1 MQMKLSQYPAL
12 IAQAAQTVNEID
24 SQLTA
29 AQMVV
34 NRMEASAD
42 KSVAFEPDLKNDNQ
56 RKGRRFELLMVNL
69 EYQHALNT
77 AMRLTAERAN
87 AVAHLEYLRNQ
98 FSVAK
103 LETRMAIARQLAG
116 SEALELVGV

>member
-1 MQMKLSQYPAL
+1 MKLSQYPAL

-29 AQMVV
+29 AEMVV

-77 AMRLTAERAN
+77 VMRLTAERAN

>member
-1 MQMKLSQYPAL
+1 MKLSQYPAL

-24 SQLTA
+24 AQLTA

-77 AMRLTAERAN
+77 VMRLTAERAN